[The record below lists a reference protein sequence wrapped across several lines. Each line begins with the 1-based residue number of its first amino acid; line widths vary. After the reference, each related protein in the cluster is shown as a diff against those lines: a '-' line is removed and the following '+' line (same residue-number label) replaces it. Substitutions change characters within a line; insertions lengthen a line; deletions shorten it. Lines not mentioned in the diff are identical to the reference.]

1 MIPQEFEYE
10 HPSSVAD
17 AIAMLGKH
25 GGEARILAGGHSLVP
40 LMKLR
45 LAAPDA
51 LIDIG
56 GIASLRGITDTPDA
70 ITIGAL
76 TTHAQVAG
84 SDVVAG
90 GCPILA
96 ETAAGI
102 GDSQVRNRGT
112 IGGSLA
118 NADPHGDLP
127 AVFLALGGEV
137 TAEGPGGQRT
147 ISAADLFVDYLQT
160 SLSADEIITAVRV
173 PKAAKSAY
181 VKFNRRAQDW
191 AVVGAAAVVDGRLG
205 PDRADRRRGDA
216 GAGDG
221 GRGGVLGRQRGRG
234 RGARRRRARPAVRH
248 GGLGRVSGAPGE
260 GAGAQGPRSR
270 ARAVADE
277 VLERVRG
284 PGGPRRRLHDPD
296 GRARRRRVP
305 ARGLDRR

>member
-1 MIPQEFEYE
+1 MIPQEFDYE

-25 GGEARILAGGHSLVP
+25 GGEARVLAGGHSLVP

-56 GIASLRGITDTPDA
+56 GIASLRGITDTADS

-84 SDVVAG
+84 SDVVAR

-127 AVFLALGGEV
+127 AVFLALEGEV
-137 TAEGPGGQRT
+137 TAEGPNGERT
-147 ISAADLFVDYLQT
+147 IAAADLFVDYLQT
-160 SLSADEIITAVRV
+160 SLSADDILTAVRI
-173 PKAAKSAY
+173 PKAARSAY

-191 AVVGAAAVVDGRLG
+191 AIVGVAAVVDGAAARIALTGVG
-205 PDRADRRRGDA
+205 PRPVRAEAAERAFTGANAAEAAEHAAEGLTPPADA
-216 GAGDG
+216 AGSSDY
-221 GRGGVLGRQRGRG
+221 RKHLVRVLT
-234 RGARRRRARPAVRH
+234 RRALEEA
-248 GGLGRVSGAPGE
+248 
-260 GAGAQGPRSR
+260 AG
-270 ARAVADE
+270 
-277 VLERVRG
+277 
-284 PGGPRRRLHDPD
+284 
-296 GRARRRRVP
+296 
-305 ARGLDRR
+305 

>member
-1 MIPQEFEYE
+1 VIPHAFDYE
-10 HPSSVAD
+10 QPASVAD

-25 GGEARILAGGHSLVP
+25 GGEARVLAGGHSLLP

-56 GIASLRGITDTPDA
+56 RIASLRGITDTPDS

-84 SDVVAG
+84 SHAIVT

-102 GDSQVRNRGT
+102 GDTQVRNRGT

-127 AVFLALGGEV
+127 AVLLALEGEV
-137 TAEGPGGQRT
+137 SAEGPSGQRT
-147 ISAADLFVDYLQT
+147 IAAADLFVDYLQT
-160 SLSADEIITAVRV
+160 SLSQDEIITAVRV
-173 PKAAKSAY
+173 PKAARSAY

-191 AVVGAAAVVDGRLG
+191 AIVGAAAVVDGSSARIALTG
-205 PDRADRRRGDA
+205 VGSKPVRASATEAAFSGSNA
-216 GAGDG
+216 AEAAAHASDG
-221 GRGGVLGRQRGRG
+221 LDPPSDTAASGEYRAHLARVLV
-234 RGARRRRARPAVRH
+234 RRA
-248 GGLGRVSGAPGE
+248 
-260 GAGAQGPRSR
+260 
-270 ARAVADE
+270 
-277 VLERVRG
+277 LEAAMA
-284 PGGPRRRLHDPD
+284 L
-296 GRARRRRVP
+296 
-305 ARGLDRR
+305 

>member
-1 MIPQEFEYE
+1 MIPQAFEYE
-10 HPSSVAD
+10 QPESVAD

-76 TTHAQVAG
+76 TTHAQVA
-84 SDVVAG
+84 SSEVIAG

-102 GDSQVRNRGT
+102 GDIQVRNRGT
-112 IGGSLA
+112 IGGSIA

-127 AVFLALGGEV
+127 AVFLALEGEA
-137 TAEGPGGQRT
+137 TAEGPNGERT
-147 ISAADLFVDYLQT
+147 IAAADLFVDYLQT
-160 SLSADEIITAVRV
+160 SLSQDEIVTSVRV

-191 AVVGAAAVVDGRLG
+191 AIVGAAAVVDGSSARIALTG
-205 PDRADRRRGDA
+205 VASKPVRAAAAEAAFTGSNAAEAA
-216 GAGDG
+216 GHAADG
-221 GRGGVLGRQRGRG
+221 LDPPSDTAASGEYRAHLARVLV
-234 RGARRRRARPAVRH
+234 RRALEA
-248 GGLGRVSGAPGE
+248 AM
-260 GAGAQGPRSR
+260 
-270 ARAVADE
+270 AR
-277 VLERVRG
+277 
-284 PGGPRRRLHDPD
+284 
-296 GRARRRRVP
+296 
-305 ARGLDRR
+305 

>member
-1 MIPQEFEYE
+1 VIPQEFDYE

-17 AIAMLGKH
+17 AIAMLGTH

-56 GIASLRGITDTPDA
+56 GIASLRA

-76 TTHAQVAG
+76 TTHAEVAG

-127 AVFLALGGEV
+127 AVFLALDGEV
-137 TAEGPGGQRT
+137 TAEGPGGPRT
-147 ISAADLFVDYLQT
+147 ISAADLFVGYLQT
-160 SLSADEIITAVRV
+160 SLSTDEILTAVRV
-173 PKAAKSAY
+173 PKAARSAY

-191 AVVGAAAVVDGRLG
+191 AVVGAAAVVEGSSARIALTG
-205 PDRADRRRGDA
+205 VAATPVRAKA
-216 GAGDG
+216 AETAFSG
-221 GRGGVLGRQRGRG
+221 GNAAEAAEHAAEGLDPPSDTAASGEYRAHLAKVLV
-234 RGARRRRARPAVRH
+234 RRALEAA
-248 GGLGRVSGAPGE
+248 L
-260 GAGAQGPRSR
+260 
-270 ARAVADE
+270 AR
-277 VLERVRG
+277 
-284 PGGPRRRLHDPD
+284 
-296 GRARRRRVP
+296 
-305 ARGLDRR
+305 

>member
-1 MIPQEFEYE
+1 MIPHAFDYE
-10 HPSSVAD
+10 QPASVAD

-25 GGEARILAGGHSLVP
+25 GGEARVLAGGHSLLP

-56 GIASLRGITDTPDA
+56 RIASLRGITDTPDS

-84 SDVVAG
+84 SHAIVT

-102 GDSQVRNRGT
+102 GDTQVRNRGT

-127 AVFLALGGEV
+127 AVLLALEGEV
-137 TAEGPGGQRT
+137 SAEGPSGQRT
-147 ISAADLFVDYLQT
+147 IAAADLFVDYLQT
-160 SLSADEIITAVRV
+160 SLSQDEIITAVRV
-173 PKAAKSAY
+173 PKAARSAY

-191 AVVGAAAVVDGRLG
+191 AIVGAAAVVDGASARIALTG
-205 PDRADRRRGDA
+205 VGSKPVRASAAEAAFSGSNA
-216 GAGDG
+216 AEAAAHASDG
-221 GRGGVLGRQRGRG
+221 LDPPSDTAASGEYRAHLARVLV
-234 RGARRRRARPAVRH
+234 RRA
-248 GGLGRVSGAPGE
+248 
-260 GAGAQGPRSR
+260 
-270 ARAVADE
+270 
-277 VLERVRG
+277 LEAAMA
-284 PGGPRRRLHDPD
+284 L
-296 GRARRRRVP
+296 
-305 ARGLDRR
+305 

>member
-1 MIPQEFEYE
+1 MAGDAERRPGVIPQEFDYE
-10 HPSSVAD
+10 HPTSVAD

-25 GGEARILAGGHSLVP
+25 DGEARVLAGGHSLLP
-40 LMKLR
+40 MMKLR

-70 ITIGAL
+70 IMIGAL

-84 SDVVAG
+84 SQVIAS

-102 GDSQVRNRGT
+102 GDAQVRNRGT

-127 AVFLALGGEV
+127 AVFLALDGEV
-137 TAEGPGGQRT
+137 TAEGPGGERT
-147 ISAADLFVDYLQT
+147 IAAAELFVDYLQT
-160 SLSADEIITAVRV
+160 ALSADEILTAVRV

-191 AVVGAAAVVDGRLG
+191 AVVGAAAVVDSATARIALTGVG
-205 PDRADRRRGDA
+205 SKPVRAA
-216 GAGDG
+216 AAEAAFTGANAAEAAEHAADG
-221 GRGGVLGRQRGRG
+221 LNPPSDTAASGEYRAHLARVLV
-234 RGARRRRARPAVRH
+234 RRALEA
-248 GGLGRVSGAPGE
+248 AM
-260 GAGAQGPRSR
+260 
-270 ARAVADE
+270 AR
-277 VLERVRG
+277 
-284 PGGPRRRLHDPD
+284 
-296 GRARRRRVP
+296 
-305 ARGLDRR
+305 